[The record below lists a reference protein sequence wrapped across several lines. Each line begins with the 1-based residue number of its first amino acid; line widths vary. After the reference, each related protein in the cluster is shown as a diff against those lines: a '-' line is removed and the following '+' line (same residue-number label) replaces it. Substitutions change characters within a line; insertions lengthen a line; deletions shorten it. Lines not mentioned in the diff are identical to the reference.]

1 MPKMKTSSA
10 AKKRL
15 KVTSGGKIKHRRAF
29 DSHNFE
35 HKSAKRQAPQAPLE
49 GTGTVRLPQGS
60 SAPGEEIARGTSQ
73 AKRPCEEEAP

>member
-35 HKSAKRQAPQAPLE
+35 HKSAKRKRHKRRLKGLAPSDHRTAL
-49 GTGTVRLPQGS
+49 RLLG
-60 SAPGEEIARGTSQ
+60 R
-73 AKRPCEEEAP
+73 R